1 MIILTQE
8 ILDAVGVCADGQ
20 RVAEEF
26 NCIGIDLAI
35 GIKIMEDNNT
45 GYANW
50 ARGLYSNRIAL
61 KLSNHYEYIQYLVFD
76 PVNKIFKATTNES
89 DVLGIKQQIIEDNPE
104 VDQSQITMY
113 EEIKSLDGIVHRFP
127 LV

>member
-35 GIKIMEDNNT
+35 GIQIMEDNNT
-45 GYANW
+45 GYAKW
-50 ARGLYSNRIAL
+50 ARDLYSNRIAL

-76 PVNKIFKATTNES
+76 PVNNYFKATPNES
-89 DVLGIKQQIIEDNPE
+89 DVDGIKQQIITDTPD
-104 VDQSQITMY
+104 VDQSKILVY

-127 LV
+127 V

>member
-35 GIKIMEDNNT
+35 GIQIMEDNNT
-45 GYANW
+45 GYAKW
-50 ARGLYSNRIAL
+50 ARDLYSNRIAL

-76 PVNKIFKATTNES
+76 PVNNHYKATPNES
-89 DVLGIKQQIIEDNPE
+89 DVAGIKQQIIEDNPG
-104 VDQSQITMY
+104 VDQSQILIY
-113 EEIKSLDGIVHRFP
+113 EEIKSLDGSIQRF
-127 LV
+127 LL

>member
-35 GIKIMEDNNT
+35 GIQIMEDNNT
-45 GYANW
+45 GYAKW
-50 ARGLYSNRIAL
+50 ARDLYSNRIAL
-61 KLSNHYEYIQYLVFD
+61 KLSNHYEYIQYLIFD
-76 PVNKIFKATTNES
+76 PANQHFKATPNES
-89 DVLGIKQQIIEDNPE
+89 DVEGIKKQIIDDNPG
-104 VDQSQITMY
+104 VDESQIIAY
-113 EEIKSLDGIVHRFP
+113 EEIKSLDGIVHRFA

>member
-35 GIKIMEDNNT
+35 VIQIMEDNNT
-45 GYANW
+45 GYAKW
-50 ARGLYSNRIAL
+50 VRSLYTNRVAL
-61 KLSNHYEYIQYLVFD
+61 KLSNYYEYIQYLVFD
-76 PVNKIFKATTNES
+76 PVNNHFKATPNES
-89 DVLGIKQQIIEDNPE
+89 DVDALKQEIIEYTLEIDH
-104 VDQSQITMY
+104 SKIIIY
-113 EEIKSLDGIVHRFP
+113 EEIKSLDGSLHRFP
-127 LV
+127 L

>member
-35 GIKIMEDNNT
+35 VIQIMEDNNT
-45 GYANW
+45 GYATW
-50 ARGLYSNRIAL
+50 ARGLYKNRIAL

-76 PVNKIFKATTNES
+76 PVNNYLKATPNES
-89 DVLGIKQQIIEDNPE
+89 DIAAIKQKIITDNPGIDKSKI
-104 VDQSQITMY
+104 VIY

>member
-35 GIKIMEDNNT
+35 GIQIMEDNNT
-45 GYANW
+45 GYAKW
-50 ARGLYSNRIAL
+50 ARDLYSNRIAL

-76 PVNKIFKATTNES
+76 PVNNYFKATPNES
-89 DVLGIKQQIIEDNPE
+89 GVDGIKQQIITDTPD
-104 VDQSQITMY
+104 VDQSKILVY

-127 LV
+127 L